1 VIRRSISIMMFA
13 WVGLACAPLAS
24 AQLPPGPDTGAGSD
38 SAAPSDQAVS
48 RFSDDEL
55 RSFAAAALAVQ
66 QVKDTYAP
74 ILASAATSEDQQRV
88 IEAADE
94 EMKRAV
100 RDNGLS
106 VERFQEILDSASTDP
121 VVIDRINQHL
131 NGR

>member
-1 VIRRSISIMMFA
+1 
-13 WVGLACAPLAS
+13 
-24 AQLPPGPDTGAGSD
+24 
-38 SAAPSDQAVS
+38 VS